1 MHRFIAILIGTLL
14 LGAAF
19 AVDFPREGDLVLVS
33 AEGSVVGTGE
43 FEDGNLDL
51 TLLAGF
57 DGFAT
62 FTVVD
67 ESGNEVS
74 AEVMVDSESSV
85 VFTESFEE
93 LREAVAAQGGE
104 VSVRIEEDLEAAG
117 NMAFGAAVPEHV
129 ELPEVARE
137 GMDRAEDHADEAE
150 DHAEERGSNGA
161 ESSAE
166 AEARVGA
173 RGEASAG
180 KGGRDHEHGAEGSA
194 DAEADASVGVGV
206 GSSSDD

>member
-137 GMDRAEDHADEAE
+137 GMDRAEDHA
-150 DHAEERGSNGA
+150 EERGSNGA